1 MSERGS
7 LVDRCDRCGA
17 LLVRMRPDQHAA
29 GEAVYQ
35 DLAWQV
41 RWPNADGEMVLLE
54 PWQWHQLMLFA
65 FAKEKGWNPI
75 LVPSLD
81 GDGLVMIV
89 RAKQSR
95 LTKRQGSELIEF
107 AKAWAVDHGA
117 EVREWDEEGNLVH
130 GAHPPKL
137 RLAA

>member
-1 MSERGS
+1 MASVRGA

-17 LLVRMRPDQHAA
+17 LLVRMRQDQHAA
-29 GEAVYQ
+29 VEAVYE

-41 RWPNADGEMVLLE
+41 DHPKVPGMRLE

-65 FAKEKGWNPI
+65 FAKEKGWNPQ

-81 GDGLVMIV
+81 GDGLVMLV
-89 RAKQSR
+89 RNKQSR

-107 AKAWAVDHGA
+107 AKSSAIEYGAVL
-117 EVREWDEEGNLVH
+117 REWDEHGNLIA
-130 GAHPPKL
+130 GERPPL
-137 RLAA
+137 RMAA